1 MSRLKYTAEEITD
14 KLRDKKVLHTKGMS
28 VEEVMRQ
35 LGVSDAV
42 Y

>member
-1 MSRLKYTAEEITD
+1 MSRQKYTAEEITD
-14 KLRDKKVLHTKGMS
+14 KLRETEVLQGKGMS

-35 LGVSDAV
+35 LGVSDAM

>member
-14 KLRDKKVLHTKGMS
+14 ELREKEVLQSMGMS

-35 LGVSDAV
+35 LGVSDAMH
-42 Y
+42 